1 MRRRLF
7 VGLTLPEQVE
17 SPLLE
22 SRRSW
27 QNLPGARFARELHL
41 TLKFLGN
48 VGESDIPKIVSALES
63 AAKGLDPF
71 TLSVGGLGC
80 FPNAR
85 RASVLWRGVDQGF
98 NEISEAAAQVERA
111 VEPLGFPRETRP
123 YTPHITLARL
133 RPAFDARSWL
143 AKADG
148 SAPPPPF
155 QVDQFHL
162 IQSDLRPDGA
172 RYTSLRRFPFAD
184 RVD

>member
-27 QNLPGARFARELHL
+27 PHLPGARFARELHL

-48 VGESDIPKIVSALES
+48 VADSDVPQIVLALES
-63 AAKGLDPF
+63 VAAALRPF
-71 TLSVGGLGC
+71 TLSIGGLGC

-85 RASVLWRGVDQGF
+85 RASVVWRGIDQGF
-98 NEISEAAAQVERA
+98 NEISGAAAQVEHA
-111 VEPLGFPRETRP
+111 FELIGFARETRP

-133 RPAFDARSWL
+133 RPPLDARSWMP
-143 AKADG
+143 KAER
-148 SAPPPPF
+148 SAPFSLF
-155 QVDQFHL
+155 QVDQLHL
-162 IQSDLRPDGA
+162 IQSELQPDGA
-172 RYTSLRRFPFAD
+172 RYTSLRGFPFA
-184 RVD
+184 V

>member
-7 VGLTLPEQVE
+7 VGLTLPERVE
-17 SPLLE
+17 SALLE

-27 QNLPGARFARELHL
+27 ESLPGARFARELHL

-48 VGESDIPKIVSALES
+48 VAESDIQQIALALES
-63 AAKGLDPF
+63 VASALRPF

-85 RASVLWRGVDQGF
+85 RASVVWRGVDQGF
-98 NEISEAAAQVERA
+98 NELSKAAAQVEHA
-111 VEPLGFPRETRP
+111 LELIGFARETRP

-133 RPAFDARSWL
+133 RPPSDLRGWL
-143 AKADG
+143 PTSEQKEAV
-148 SAPPPPF
+148 PPF

-172 RYTSLRRFPFAD
+172 RYTSLRRFRFAA
-184 RVD
+184 